1 MNTNHETG
9 PTGEAAFEMNDDLRQ
24 GIQLFRSAMHQ
35 IAERVTARPVTI
47 DWLAPARRRQRSAQR
62 RMALAWT
69 CAAAL
74 CLAVLPVSMQ
84 KNSTQHPQATPAMAA
99 AASPSTVSDTA
110 LLDQVD
116 TAIAEPVPTS
126 LAPLTEMDNWNT
138 DTSTGTSLQSTEKTN
153 VTQ

>member
-1 MNTNHETG
+1 MNTNQRYEFE
-9 PTGEAAFEMNDDLRQ
+9 PAGEFAPGFQEE
-24 GIQLFRSAMHQ
+24 IEIFRSAMNY
-35 IAERVTARPVTI
+35 IAERETARPAAPN
-47 DWLAPARRRQRSAQR
+47 WLAPARKRQRSAQR

-74 CLAVLPVSMQ
+74 CLAVLPITMQ
-84 KNSTQHPQATPAMAA
+84 RTATQQPQPNVAVT
-99 AASPSTVSDTA
+99 ASQSSASDTA

-116 TAIAEPVPTS
+116 TAIAAPVPTS

-138 DTSTGTSLQSTEKTN
+138 DTSTGTSLQSTEKKN

>member
-1 MNTNHETG
+1 MNTNQRYEIE
-9 PTGEAAFEMNDDLRQ
+9 PAGEFAPGLEEE
-24 GIQLFRSAMHQ
+24 IKLFRSAMNY
-35 IAERVTARPVTI
+35 IAERETARPAAPN
-47 DWLAPARRRQRSAQR
+47 WLVPARQRQRSAQR

-74 CLAVLPVSMQ
+74 CLAVLPITMQ
-84 KNSTQHPQATPAMAA
+84 RTVTKQPQAAPNVAVTASQSSAA
-99 AASPSTVSDTA
+99 DTA

-138 DTSTGTSLQSTEKTN
+138 DTSTGTSLQSTERKN
-153 VTQ
+153 VTE

>member
-1 MNTNHETG
+1 MNSNQHHEI
-9 PTGEAAFEMNDDLRQ
+9 EAAGEFASGLEEE
-24 GIQLFRSAMHQ
+24 IKLFRSAMHH
-35 IAERVTARPVTI
+35 IAEREMDRTAESN
-47 DWLAPARRRQRSAQR
+47 WLVPARQRQRIAQR

-74 CLAVLPVSMQ
+74 CLAVLPISMQ
-84 KNSTQHPQATPAMAA
+84 KAAIQQPHTTANVAAPAGQANAA
-99 AASPSTVSDTA
+99 DTA

-116 TAIAEPVPTS
+116 TAIAEPVPSS

-138 DTSTGTSLQSTEKTN
+138 DTSTGTSLQSTERKN

>member
-1 MNTNHETG
+1 MNTNQRYEIE
-9 PTGEAAFEMNDDLRQ
+9 PAGEFAPGFQEELE
-24 GIQLFRSAMHQ
+24 LFRSAMNH
-35 IAERVTARPVTI
+35 IAERETARPAAPN
-47 DWLAPARRRQRSAQR
+47 WLVPARKRQRSAQR

-74 CLAVLPVSMQ
+74 CLAVLPITMQ
-84 KNSTQHPQATPAMAA
+84 TPGKQQIRTEPSATAVVNQSSA
-99 AASPSTVSDTA
+99 SDTA

-138 DTSTGTSLQSTEKTN
+138 DTSTGTSLQPTERKN